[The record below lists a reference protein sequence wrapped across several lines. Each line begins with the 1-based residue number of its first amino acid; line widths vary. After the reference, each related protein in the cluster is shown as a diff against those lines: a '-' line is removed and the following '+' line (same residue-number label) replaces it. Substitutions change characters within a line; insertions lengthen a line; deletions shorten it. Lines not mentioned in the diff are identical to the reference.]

1 MLLFSNSFS
10 RGPHRYVE
18 IGKGSTRLILVN
30 FLFLKSTQNFL
41 RYGNN
46 FVFVAICGR
55 SSHILTGL

>member
-18 IGKGSTRLILVN
+18 IGKGSTRLIFVN
-30 FLFLKSTQNFL
+30 FLFLKSRQNFL

-46 FVFVAICGR
+46 FAFVAINGG
-55 SSHILTGL
+55 SSHLLTGL